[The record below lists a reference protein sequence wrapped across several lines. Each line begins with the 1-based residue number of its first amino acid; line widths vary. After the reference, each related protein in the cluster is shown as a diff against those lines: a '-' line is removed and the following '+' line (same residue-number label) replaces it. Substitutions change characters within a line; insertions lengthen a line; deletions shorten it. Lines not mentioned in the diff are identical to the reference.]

1 MGGEW
6 PWPVRL
12 AYTDSDTIGAMPN
25 ASGVDRSIGAE
36 AALVLLGFT
45 LLAVAATFPLIRV
58 IATHLPGDLGDPVMN
73 TWLLAWDASRLRHGL
88 AALWDAPN
96 FFPYRHTLAYS
107 DHLLGLAV
115 FTSPLQWATGN
126 PVLVH
131 NVAFLAAFALSGAGM
146 YVLARSL
153 TGRWDA
159 AVVAGA
165 IYAFT
170 PYRFSQ
176 LAHLQM
182 LMSPWLPLSLWALH
196 RYFSTGALR
205 LLLASSGFFV
215 LQALTAGYFLYFAIL
230 PLTIAGIAGVRR
242 TRPAPRRLLIH
253 LVIAVA
259 VVAATLAPIVSAYY
273 SVRREYG
280 LRRTTA
286 EITGLSAD
294 AGDYLSASPRVRIWR
309 RVAVDKNEH
318 NLFPG
323 ALVLVLSAIAI
334 VVRPREPAVRVYGT
348 IAVIAFILSLGPQP
362 TAWGHHLPFPGPYA
376 WLLRIMPGL
385 DGLRVVAR
393 LAFIFIL
400 GLAVVGAFGAA
411 WVLERVGRRRRVAF
425 FAALLLAVVV
435 EGWAAPI
442 PTARFDPLRNVNDR
456 DAYAHL
462 KAGAPGAVLELPI
475 ALESDERSFT
485 YQFLTLVHQHPIVNG
500 HSGYYPPLLTFLG
513 SGHSPF
519 NEPERLGDVI
529 DALRRIGVRHLMLHL
544 AEFENRTIADALM
557 HTVDARSDLVVAQ
570 RRFGDTVVVTLAP
583 EAPPP
588 GPESALRRVP
598 TASITPRASHGGD
611 RVRLAFD
618 GDPDS
623 RWLTGG
629 RQNGTERLELQ
640 LDAPH
645 DIRLVRMQ
653 LAPRSFG
660 DYPRE
665 LAIDVVEAGKPRT
678 VFRGPVLTQFVQG
691 LLADGNY
698 PYIDIAV
705 APNRVRALTLQQ
717 LSQTN
722 RFFWSIHELELWER

>member
-1 MGGEW
+1 MAVAG
-6 PWPVRL
+6 PL

-88 AALWDAPN
+88 AGLWDAPN

-107 DHLLGLAV
+107 DHLLGLAM

-131 NVAFLAAFALSGAGM
+131 NVAFLASFALSGAGM
-146 YVLARSL
+146 YVLARTL

-170 PYRFSQ
+170 PYRISQ
-176 LAHLQM
+176 LAHVQM
-182 LMSPWLPLSLWALH
+182 LMLPWLPLSLWALH
-196 RYFSTGALR
+196 RYFSLGALR
-205 LLLASSGFFV
+205 LLLASSGFFL
-215 LQALTAGYFLYFAIL
+215 LQALTAGYFMYFAIL
-230 PLTIAGIAGVRR
+230 PLTIVGIAELRQTRPPPGRLLLHLAIAVVVIAGV
-242 TRPAPRRLLIH
+242 
-253 LVIAVA
+253 
-259 VVAATLAPIVSAYY
+259 LAPIVSAYY
-273 SVRREYG
+273 RVRREYG

-286 EITGLSAD
+286 EITELSAD
-294 AGDYLSASPRVRIWR
+294 VRDYLSASPRVWIWR
-309 RVAVDKNEH
+309 RLATDRNEH

-323 ALVLVLSAIAI
+323 ALVLMLSAIAI
-334 VVRPREPAVRVYGT
+334 AVRPREPAVRMYGA
-348 IAVIAFILSLGPQP
+348 IAAIAFVLSLGPRP
-362 TAWGHHLPFPGPYA
+362 TAWGHHLPISGPYA
-376 WLLRIMPGL
+376 WLLRIAPGL

-393 LAFIFIL
+393 LDFIFIL
-400 GLAVVGAFGAA
+400 GLAVVGAFGAT
-411 WVLERVGRRRRVAF
+411 WLLDRVGRRGRSAV
-425 FAALLLAVVV
+425 FAVLLLAAVG

-442 PTARFDPLRNVNDR
+442 PTARFDPLRDVNDR
-456 DAYAHL
+456 DAYAYL
-462 KAGAPGAVLELPI
+462 KGAAPGAVLELPI
-475 ALESDERSFT
+475 ALESDERNFT

-519 NEPERLGDVI
+519 NEPERLGDAF
-529 DALRRIGVRHLMLHL
+529 DTLRRIGVRYLMLHL
-544 AEFENRTIADALM
+544 GEFENRTIADALM
-557 HTVDARSDLVVAQ
+557 HTVDARTDLVVAQ
-570 RRFGDTVVVTLAP
+570 RRFKNTVVVTLAP
-583 EAPPP
+583 EGPPP
-588 GPESALRRVP
+588 PAESALRRVA
-598 TASITPRASHGGD
+598 TESITPRASHGGD

-618 GDPDS
+618 GDRDS

-629 RQNGTERLELQ
+629 RQTGTERLELQ
-640 LDAPH
+640 LDEPR
-645 DIRLVRMQ
+645 DIRLLRMQ

-665 LAIDVVEAGKPRT
+665 LAIDVVEDRGPRT

-691 LLADGNY
+691 LLANGAY
-698 PYIDIAV
+698 PYIDIALP
-705 APNRVRALTLQQ
+705 PNRARALKVQQ

>member
-1 MGGEW
+1 
-6 PWPVRL
+6 
-12 AYTDSDTIGAMPN
+12 MPN

-88 AALWDAPN
+88 AGLWDAPN
-96 FFPYRHTLAYS
+96 LFPYRHTLAYS

-115 FTSPLQWATGN
+115 FTSPLEWATGN

-131 NVAFLAAFALSGAGM
+131 NVAFLASFALSGTGM
-146 YVLARSL
+146 YVLARTL

-165 IYAFT
+165 MYAFT
-170 PYRFSQ
+170 PYRISQ

-196 RYFSTGALR
+196 RYFSTGAMR
-205 LLLASSGFFV
+205 LLLASSGFFL

-230 PLTIAGIAGVRR
+230 PLTIVGIAGVLQ
-242 TRPAPRRLLIH
+242 TRPPPRRLLIH
-253 LVIAVA
+253 LAIALVVI
-259 VVAATLAPIVSAYY
+259 AATLAPIISAYY
-273 SVRREYG
+273 RVRREYG

-286 EITGLSAD
+286 EITELSAD
-294 AGDYLSASPRVRIWR
+294 VRDYLSASPRVWIWR
-309 RVAVDKNEH
+309 RVASDRNEH

-323 ALVLVLSAIAI
+323 ALVLVLSAVA
-334 VVRPREPAVRVYGT
+334 VAVRPREPAVRVYGS
-348 IAVIAFILSLGPQP
+348 IAAIAFVFSLGPQP
-362 TAWGHHLPFPGPYA
+362 AAWGHHLPFPGPYA
-376 WLLRIMPGL
+376 WLLRIAPGL

-393 LAFIFIL
+393 LDFISIL
-400 GLAVVGAFGAA
+400 GLAVVAAFGAA
-411 WVLERVGRRRRVAF
+411 WLLERVGRRRRNAV
-425 FAALLLAVVV
+425 FAVLLVAVVA

-442 PTARFDPLRNVNDR
+442 PTARFDPLSDVNDR
-456 DAYAHL
+456 DAYTYLRA
-462 KAGAPGAVLELPI
+462 AAPGAALELPI
-475 ALESDERSFT
+475 ALESDERNLA

-519 NEPERLGDVI
+519 NEPERLGDVL
-529 DALRRIGVRHLMLHL
+529 DTLRRIGVRYLVLHL
-544 AEFENRTIADALM
+544 DELENRTIADALL
-557 HTVDARSDLVVAQ
+557 HTVDARSDLVAAQ
-570 RRFGDTVVVTLAP
+570 RRFGNTVVVTLAP
-583 EAPPP
+583 EGPPP
-588 GPESALRRVP
+588 GAESALRRVA
-598 TASITPRASHGGD
+598 TASISPRASHGGD
-611 RVRLAFD
+611 RVRMAFD

-629 RQNGTERLELQ
+629 RQTGAERLELE
-640 LDAPH
+640 LDGPR
-645 DIRLVRMQ
+645 DIRLLRMQ

-665 LAIDVVEAGKPRT
+665 LALDVVEDGGSRR

-691 LLADGNY
+691 LLANGAY
-698 PYIDIAV
+698 PYIDIALP
-705 APNRVRALTLQQ
+705 PNRARALKLQQ